1 LETQIAKEIIR
12 GRIKKRDEDLRGA
25 YLRDQTAIIHSMPFR
40 RLKHKTQV
48 FFDPDNDHVCT
59 RIEHV
64 LHVATIAATICKGI
78 NKNGGK
84 LNEELATVI
93 GLAHDIGHA
102 PFGHAGESTLNEL
115 LGQPDEFIHEVNGL
129 RVVDFLANDGNG
141 LNLTYAVRDGIV
153 CHNGEK
159 FEQEIEP
166 RDDIIDLCS
175 IRNRTKYPI
184 SYEACIVRMSDKIA
198 YLGRDIED
206 ALTANVI
213 CHKDLPSSLKD
224 KSDIINSHLI
234 NEFVVDVVNTSKR
247 KGKISLSDEKYELI
261 TIMRD
266 FNYDVIYKSSI
277 IKEYMAYC
285 KNIIRKLFEYI
296 LELHNKNGTDIDRY
310 LNGASTLDL
319 RFGNY
324 MDKMKDAYTESDTT
338 PNMIVAD
345 YISGMTDKYALECM
359 KQITIPKPITF
370 VPQLPKSGSAIKP
383 NTQLP
388 D

>member
-1 LETQIAKEIIR
+1 METKLEKEILR
-12 GRIKKRDEDLRGA
+12 GRINKRDEDMRGA
-25 YLRDQTAIIHSMPFR
+25 YLRDQTALVHSSPFR

-64 LHVATIAATICKGI
+64 MHVATIAATICKGI
-78 NKNGGK
+78 NKNGGN

-93 GLAHDIGHA
+93 GLGHDIGHA
-102 PFGHAGESTLNEL
+102 PFGHAGESTLGEL
-115 LGQPDEFIHEVNGL
+115 LGKPDEFIHEVNGL
-129 RVVDFLANDGNG
+129 RVVDFLANNGRG
-141 LNLTYAVRDGIV
+141 LNLTYAVRDGII

-175 IRNRTKYPI
+175 IKNRSKYPV

-206 ALTANVI
+206 AVTANVI
-213 CHKDLPSSLKD
+213 GLKDLPSELKG

-234 NEFVVDVVNTSKR
+234 NEFVIDVVNTSIE
-247 KGKISLSDEKYELI
+247 KGKIALSDEKYELI

-266 FNYDVIYKSSI
+266 FNYDVIYKSSVL
-277 IKEYMAYC
+277 KEYIAFC
-285 KNIIRKLFEYI
+285 KNIIKALFDYL
-296 LELHNKNGTDIDRY
+296 LELHNKNGTNFERY
-310 LNGASTLDL
+310 SKGSSILDL
-319 RFGNY
+319 RFGKY
-324 MDKMKDAYTESDTT
+324 MKKMKDAYAVSNAT
-338 PNMIVAD
+338 PNLIVAD

-359 KQITIPKPITF
+359 KQITIPKPISF
-370 VPQLPKSGSAIKP
+370 EPRLPKYGSVSE
-383 NTQLP
+383 
-388 D
+388 